1 MEDETL
7 VTDDRLADQAELSPW
22 LALLHAPG
30 IGPITLARLLEHYQ
44 TPGAILAAGQSE
56 KLRASG
62 LLKKNSYEYL
72 SNPDWG
78 AVESDLNWARS
89 DPTHHILTLD
99 SRDYPVLLRQIADPP
114 PVLFVKGDVSLLNY
128 PQLAIVGSRN
138 PSPVGAETSYAFARS
153 LSACG
158 LTITSGLALGVD
170 AAAHRGALDGNG
182 ATIAVTGTGL
192 DRVYP
197 AQHRK
202 LAHAISAR
210 GALVSEFPPGTAP
223 KPDHFPR
230 RNRIISGLSLGTL
243 VTEAALRSGSLITA
257 QQALEQGREVFAIP
271 GSIHNPLAR
280 GCHSLLRNG
289 AKLVEE
295 ICDIIDELGQF
306 QPAVSTRA
314 PNQRS
319 ISPAIPGLDQQQQM
333 VVNNLGF
340 EPTSMDTLIE
350 RTGFSADNLA
360 TSLLS
365 LELAGLV
372 SAVPGGLYMR
382 RPKNN
387 GLG

>member
-1 MEDETL
+1 
-7 VTDDRLADQAELSPW
+7 
-22 LALLHAPG
+22 
-30 IGPITLARLLEHYQ
+30 
-44 TPGAILAAGQSE
+44 
-56 KLRASG
+56 
-62 LLKKNSYEYL
+62 
-72 SNPDWG
+72 
-78 AVESDLNWARS
+78 
-89 DPTHHILTLD
+89 
-99 SRDYPVLLRQIADPP
+99 LRQIADPP